1 MLALAP
7 TARADSGNEIKIGR
21 LSQQIGPGQAAIAAH
36 IDVRQ
41 SAPGRE
47 ARRSS
52 PRRDRLMSLPTVGG
66 AGDNLPE
73 PYPALKADSPVARNP
88 RPLGPDTFWYPV
100 GPGGRVCMYAPDAA
114 APCFTL
120 VGPGAN
126 PAGPRL
132 NPEAIA
138 ASVADR
144 LALFPGRIQPSPRLA
159 GLTGAA
165 SWFWLDP
172 APRAE
177 ELRVSL
183 AGETVTVRAEP
194 SVVEWRFGDGTSLAG
209 GPGRP
214 YEPGPPPADAV
225 VRVYE
230 TRCLP
235 GDQGRNP
242 YVLAS
247 CVSTGYPVE
256 AMIVWRITFSARGP
270 VDASGAL
277 PSRTTA
283 TSIAY
288 PVSEARGF
296 LISGGSR

>member
-1 MLALAP
+1 
-7 TARADSGNEIKIGR
+7 
-21 LSQQIGPGQAAIAAH
+21 
-36 IDVRQ
+36 
-41 SAPGRE
+41 
-47 ARRSS
+47 
-52 PRRDRLMSLPTVGG
+52 
-66 AGDNLPE
+66 
-73 PYPALKADSPVARNP
+73 
-88 RPLGPDTFWYPV
+88 
-100 GPGGRVCMYAPDAA
+100 MYAPDAA

-172 APRAE
+172 APSAE
-177 ELRVSL
+177 QLTVSL

-194 SVVEWRFGDGTSLAG
+194 SAVEWRFGDGTSLER

-214 YEPGPPPADAV
+214 YQSGPPPKDSV
-225 VRVYE
+225 VHAYE

-247 CVSTGYPVE
+247 CASTGYPVE